1 MSDTHPLRSFRE
13 RNVRIFFAGLAVS
26 NMGRWIHTTAAI
38 LLVQEL
44 GGGGLELGI
53 VTACQFL
60 PVLLLGLHAGAFA
73 DRSDRYRLVILVQVL
88 MGVIALGLGLVDFAD
103 GESIAVVY
111 LFTGALGLVATFDNP
126 ARRTLATEL
135 VPADQLANIVALST
149 SVMVGS
155 RIAGPALAVLIV
167 TQLGTAWAFTINGI
181 SFLAVIVAMLLLDRA
196 RFHPIEPAPRSPTPI
211 RDGLREV
218 WRQPGL
224 PFMITGFALVSTFT
238 YNYLVGFPL
247 LIDERLGAEPE
258 MFGWMLALM
267 SAGNVVGSLTAA
279 RLTVATRGFIFRA
292 AAWLGVSL
300 AVISFSTSI
309 VLTFAMAAIMGMG
322 STAFVNGMTIHV
334 QQQTDPAARGRVLA
348 LTTVLFQGSTPIGA
362 PITGTIGDGFGA
374 LWANLYG
381 AIAALMFVAAGVAGH
396 RRRRAAAPVSRP

>member
-60 PVLLLGLHAGAFA
+60 PVLLFGLHAGAYA
-73 DRSDRYRLVILVQVL
+73 DRSDRYRLVIVVQVL
-88 MGVIALGLGLVDFAD
+88 MGVTALGLGFVDFAD
-103 GESIAVVY
+103 GESIGVVY
-111 LFTGALGLVATFDNP
+111 LFTGVLGFVATYDNP

-155 RIAGPALAVLIV
+155 RIVGPALAVLIV

-181 SFLAVIVAMLLLDRA
+181 SFLAVIVAMVMLDKT
-196 RFHPIEPAPRSPTPI
+196 RFHPIEPAPRSATPI

-218 WRQPGL
+218 WKQPGL
-224 PFMITGFALVSTFT
+224 PFMVVGFAVVSTFT

-247 LIDERLGAEPE
+247 LIDERLDAEPE
-258 MFGWMLALM
+258 VFGWMLALM
-267 SAGNVVGSLTAA
+267 SVGNVVGSLTAA

-292 AAWLGVSL
+292 ATWLGISL
-300 AVISFSTSI
+300 AVVSLSTS
-309 VLTFAMAAIMGMG
+309 LPLSFAFAAIMGMG
-322 STAFVNGMTIHV
+322 STAFINGMTIHV
-334 QQQTDPAARGRVLA
+334 QQQTDPAVRGRVLA

-362 PITGTIGDGFGA
+362 PITGAIGDAWGA
-374 LWANLYG
+374 VWANLYG
-381 AIAALMFVAAGVAGH
+381 AIAALLFVAAGLVDRQRRVA
-396 RRRRAAAPVSRP
+396 RR

>member
-53 VTACQFL
+53 VTAAQFL
-60 PVLLLGLHAGAFA
+60 PVLLFGLYAGAYA
-73 DRSDRYRLVILVQVL
+73 DRSDRYRLVIAVQVL
-88 MGVIALGLGLVDFAD
+88 MGLIALGLGVVDFAD
-103 GESIAVVY
+103 GESIVIVY
-111 LFTGALGLVATFDNP
+111 IFTAALGFVATFDNP

-135 VPADQLANIVALST
+135 VPPDQLANIVALST

-181 SFLAVIVAMLLLDRA
+181 SFLGVIVAMFLLDKS
-196 RFHPIEPAPRSPTPI
+196 RFHPIEPAPRSATPI

-218 WRQPGL
+218 WSQPGL
-224 PFMITGFALVSTFT
+224 PFMVIGFALVSTFT

-247 LIDERLGAEPE
+247 LIDQRLGAEPE

-279 RLTVATRGFIFRA
+279 RLTEATRGFIFRA
-292 AAWLGVSL
+292 ATWLGVSL
-300 AVISFSTSI
+300 TIVALSTSLP
-309 VLTFAMAAIMGMG
+309 LTFAFAAVMGMG

-334 QQQTDPAARGRVLA
+334 QQRTDPQARGRVLA
-348 LTTVLFQGSTPIGA
+348 LTTVIFQGSTPIGA
-362 PITGTIGDGFGA
+362 PITGVIGDSIGA
-374 LWANLYG
+374 VAANLYG
-381 AIAALMFVAAGVAGH
+381 AVAALLFVAAGLIDRQ
-396 RRRRAAAPVSRP
+396 RRRGVQPAV